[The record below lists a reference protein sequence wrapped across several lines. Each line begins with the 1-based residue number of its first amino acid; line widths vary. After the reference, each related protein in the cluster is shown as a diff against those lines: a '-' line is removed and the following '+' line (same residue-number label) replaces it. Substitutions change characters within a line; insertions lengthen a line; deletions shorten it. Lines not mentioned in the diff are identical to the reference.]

1 MIIER
6 TYPVKGMSCAS
17 CSAHVTKALRNVMG
31 VENVN
36 VNLPMN
42 QATVKFDD
50 TQCTAQQL
58 KQAVDRMGFELVID
72 QTDEY
77 EWNLF
82 ANNDSAT
89 DDFCESTSTEDSS
102 QNLSE
107 KANSEKNAEENI
119 AQGLNQDTQRTS
131 KHKKAPKATPLQHD
145 AKLKQMQRNA
155 WGAMAVAIPLLVL
168 GMVPH
173 LFAGQEVASCF
184 LAAFSLWKYGR
195 LFYAPAWKLLK
206 HGTSNMDTLVA
217 LSISVSFAYSFCNL
231 FFPQWFIAHGMQPH
245 LYFDSVGMITAF
257 ILLGR
262 MLEARAKHRTTHS
275 IRQLMQLQPQQVVC
289 VFPNGKEITKHV
301 KDVKPGDVLL
311 ARPGDR
317 IAVDGVVTAGISNV
331 DESSLSGEPIPVEK
345 NRGSKVMAGTI
356 NKNGTLRYR
365 AEKRATDTLLAQI
378 VHMVQE
384 AQGSKVPV
392 QALVDRIAA
401 VFVPTIIG
409 IALITLLAWLLLD
422 STNGLTHGLVAM
434 VSVLVIACPC
444 SLGLATPTAI
454 IVGIGRGA
462 AAGILIKDAAC
473 LEVAEKINAVVLDKT
488 GTITLGHPE
497 VKAAWFEST
506 AEAHGRSVL
515 HALERQ
521 SEHPLAE
528 AVCTFLKNETLSEVT
543 HFTAFPG
550 YGVGGCVD
558 GQMYYAGS
566 CKLMQE
572 KNIFLTT
579 EQQQF
584 ADDYARKACTII
596 ALANES
602 QVLALVA
609 LTDEVKSTSAT
620 AIQELKALGIE
631 TYMLTGDNAQTA
643 AVVANEVGI
652 DHYVAQTLPAD
663 KANFVKQLQAE
674 GKKVA
679 MVGDGINDSAALAV
693 ADLSVAM
700 GRGSDIAIDTAML
713 TLLTSD
719 LLRLPQAIRLSARTV
734 RTIRQNLFWAFFYN
748 VVSVPIA
755 AGVLYP
761 ICGFMLSPIIAGA
774 AMALSSVSVV
784 TNSLRSGLKRI

>member
-1 MIIER
+1 MIIEK

-17 CSAHVTKALRNVMG
+17 CSAHVGKALRSVEG
-31 VENVN
+31 VVEVN

-42 QATVKFDD
+42 RATVKFDD
-50 TQCTAQQL
+50 AACTAQQL
-58 KQAVDRMGFELVID
+58 QQSVERMGFELIID
-72 QTDEY
+72 QTDDE
-77 EWNLF
+77 ETHIF
-82 ANNDSAT
+82 ADEEVA
-89 DDFCESTSTEDSS
+89 
-102 QNLSE
+102 
-107 KANSEKNAEENI
+107 SEKNSANE
-119 AQGLNQDTQRTS
+119 LNQTTPNTSNKKSTS
-131 KHKKAPKATPLQHD
+131 KKCVVNHNEA
-145 AKLKQMQRNA
+145 LKQMQRNA
-155 WGAMAVAIPLLVL
+155 WGALAIAIPLLVL
-168 GMVPH
+168 GIIPH

-195 LFYAPAWKLLK
+195 LFYTPAWKLLK

-217 LSISVSFAYSFCNL
+217 LSISVSFIYSFCNL
-231 FFPQWFIAHGMQPH
+231 FFPQWFISHGMQPH
-245 LYFDSVGMITAF
+245 LYFDSVGVITAF

-262 MLEARAKHRTTHS
+262 MLEARAKHRTTNS
-275 IRQLMQLQPQQVVC
+275 IRKLMQLQPKQVVC
-289 VFPNGKEITKHV
+289 VFPNGKEVTKHV
-301 KDVKPGDVLL
+301 NDVKTGDVLL

-317 IAVDGVVTAGISNV
+317 IAVDGEVITGASNV

-345 NRGSKVMAGTI
+345 NIGDKVMAGTI
-356 NKNGTLRYR
+356 NKNGTLHYR
-365 AEKRATDTLLAQI
+365 AKKRATDTLLAQI
-378 VHMVQE
+378 VRMVQE

-409 IALITLLAWLLLD
+409 ISLITLIAWILLD
-422 STNGLTHGLVAM
+422 SANGLTHGLIAM

-462 AAGILIKDAAC
+462 SSGILIKDATC

-488 GTITLGHPE
+488 GTITVGHPE
-497 VKAAWFEST
+497 VKAAWFESDS
-506 AEAHGRSVL
+506 ESQWRNILLS
-515 HALERQ
+515 LERQ

-528 AVCTFLKNETLSEVT
+528 AVCTFLKNETTCKVEN
-543 HFTAFPG
+543 FTALPG
-550 YGVGGCVD
+550 NGVSGCIN
-558 GQMYYAGS
+558 GCTYYVGS
-566 CKLMQE
+566 LKWMQE
-572 KNIFLTT
+572 KNITLTAT
-579 EQQQF
+579 QHQF
-584 ADDYARKACTII
+584 ANNYTHQACSLV
-596 ALANES
+596 ALTDGTKI
-602 QVLALVA
+602 LALLA

-620 AIQELKALGIE
+620 AIKQLKALGIE

-643 AVVANEVGI
+643 AVVASEVGI
-652 DHYVAQTLPAD
+652 DHYVAHTLPAD

-693 ADLSVAM
+693 ADLSIAM

-761 ICGFMLSPIIAGA
+761 ICGFMLSPMIAGA

>member
-1 MIIER
+1 MIIEK

-17 CSAHVTKALRNVMG
+17 CSAHVGKALRSVEG
-31 VENVN
+31 VVEVN

-42 QATVKFDD
+42 RATVKFDD
-50 TQCTAQQL
+50 AACTAQQL
-58 KQAVDRMGFELVID
+58 QQSVERMGFELIID
-72 QTDEY
+72 QTDDE
-77 EWNLF
+77 ETHIF
-82 ANNDSAT
+82 ADEEVA
-89 DDFCESTSTEDSS
+89 
-102 QNLSE
+102 
-107 KANSEKNAEENI
+107 SEKNSANE
-119 AQGLNQDTQRTS
+119 LNQTTPNTSNKKSTS
-131 KHKKAPKATPLQHD
+131 KKCVANHNEA
-145 AKLKQMQRNA
+145 LKQMRRNA
-155 WGAMAVAIPLLVL
+155 WGALAIAIPLLVL
-168 GMVPH
+168 GIIPH

-217 LSISVSFAYSFCNL
+217 LSISVSFIYSFCNL
-231 FFPQWFIAHGMQPH
+231 FFPQWFISHGMQPH
-245 LYFDSVGMITAF
+245 LYFDSVGVITAF

-262 MLEARAKHRTTHS
+262 MLEARAKHRTTNS
-275 IRQLMQLQPQQVVC
+275 IRKLMQLQPKQVVC
-289 VFPNGKEITKHV
+289 VFPNGKEVTKHV
-301 KDVKPGDVLL
+301 NDVKTGDVLL

-317 IAVDGVVTAGISNV
+317 IAVDGEVITGASNV

-345 NRGSKVMAGTI
+345 NIGDKVMAGTI
-356 NKNGTLRYR
+356 NKNGTLHYR
-365 AEKRATDTLLAQI
+365 AKKRATDTLLAQI
-378 VHMVQE
+378 VRMVQE

-409 IALITLLAWLLLD
+409 ISLITLIAWILLD
-422 STNGLTHGLVAM
+422 SANGLTHGLIAM

-462 AAGILIKDAAC
+462 SSGILIKDATC

-488 GTITLGHPE
+488 GTITVGHPE
-497 VKAAWFEST
+497 VKAAWFESDS
-506 AEAHGRSVL
+506 ESKWRNILLS
-515 HALERQ
+515 LERQ

-528 AVCTFLKNETLSEVT
+528 AVCTFLKDETTCKVEN
-543 HFTAFPG
+543 FTALPG
-550 YGVGGCVD
+550 NGVSGCID
-558 GQMYYAGS
+558 GCTYYVGS
-566 CKLMQE
+566 SKWMQE
-572 KNIFLTT
+572 KNIPLTAT
-579 EQQQF
+579 QHQF
-584 ADDYARKACTII
+584 ANNYTHQACSLV
-596 ALANES
+596 ALTDGTKI
-602 QVLALVA
+602 LALLA

-620 AIQELKALGIE
+620 AIKQLKALGIE

-643 AVVANEVGI
+643 AVVASEVGI
-652 DHYVAQTLPAD
+652 DHYVAHTLPAD

-693 ADLSVAM
+693 ADLSIAM

-761 ICGFMLSPIIAGA
+761 ICGFMLSPMIAGA

>member
-1 MIIER
+1 MIIEK

-17 CSAHVTKALRNVMG
+17 CSAHVGKALRSVEG
-31 VENVN
+31 VVEVN

-42 QATVKFDD
+42 RATVKFDD
-50 TQCTAQQL
+50 AACTAQQL
-58 KQAVDRMGFELVID
+58 QQSVERMGFELIID
-72 QTDEY
+72 QTDDE
-77 EWNLF
+77 ETHIF
-82 ANNDSAT
+82 ADEEVA
-89 DDFCESTSTEDSS
+89 
-102 QNLSE
+102 
-107 KANSEKNAEENI
+107 SEKNSANE
-119 AQGLNQDTQRTS
+119 LNPTTPNTSNKKSTS
-131 KHKKAPKATPLQHD
+131 KKCVANHNEA
-145 AKLKQMQRNA
+145 LKQMRRNA
-155 WGAMAVAIPLLVL
+155 WGALAIAIPLLVL
-168 GMVPH
+168 GIIPH

-195 LFYAPAWKLLK
+195 LFYTPAWKLLK

-217 LSISVSFAYSFCNL
+217 LSISVSFIYSFCNL
-231 FFPQWFIAHGMQPH
+231 FFPQWFISHGMQPH
-245 LYFDSVGMITAF
+245 RYFDSVGVITAF

-262 MLEARAKHRTTHS
+262 MLEARAKHRTTNS
-275 IRQLMQLQPQQVVC
+275 IRKLMQLQPKQVVC
-289 VFPNGKEITKHV
+289 VFPNGKEVTKHV
-301 KDVKPGDVLL
+301 NDVKTGDVLL

-317 IAVDGVVTAGISNV
+317 IAVDGEVITGASNV

-345 NRGSKVMAGTI
+345 NIGDKVMAGTI
-356 NKNGTLRYR
+356 NKNGTLHYR
-365 AEKRATDTLLAQI
+365 AKKRATDTLLAQI
-378 VHMVQE
+378 VRMVQE

-409 IALITLLAWLLLD
+409 ISLITLIAWILLD
-422 STNGLTHGLVAM
+422 SANGLTHGLIAM

-462 AAGILIKDAAC
+462 SSGILIKDATC

-488 GTITLGHPE
+488 GTITVGHPE
-497 VKAAWFEST
+497 VKAAWFESDS
-506 AEAHGRSVL
+506 ESKWRNILLS
-515 HALERQ
+515 LERQ

-528 AVCTFLKNETLSEVT
+528 AVCTFLKDETTCKVEN
-543 HFTAFPG
+543 FTALPG
-550 YGVGGCVD
+550 NGVSGCID
-558 GQMYYAGS
+558 GCTYYVGS
-566 CKLMQE
+566 LKWMQE
-572 KNIFLTT
+572 KNITLTAT
-579 EQQQF
+579 QHQF
-584 ADDYARKACTII
+584 ANNYTHQACSLV
-596 ALANES
+596 ALTDGTKI
-602 QVLALVA
+602 LALLA

-620 AIQELKALGIE
+620 AIKQLKALGIE

-643 AVVANEVGI
+643 AVVASEVGI
-652 DHYVAQTLPAD
+652 DHYVAHTLPAD

-674 GKKVA
+674 GKKVG

-693 ADLSVAM
+693 ADLSIAM

-719 LLRLPQAIRLSARTV
+719 LLRLPQAIRLSTRTV

-761 ICGFMLSPIIAGA
+761 ICGFMLSPMIAGA

>member
-1 MIIER
+1 MIIEK

-17 CSAHVTKALRNVMG
+17 CSAHVGKALRSVEG
-31 VENVN
+31 VVEVN

-42 QATVKFDD
+42 RATVKFDEAA
-50 TQCTAQQL
+50 CTAQQL
-58 KQAVDRMGFELVID
+58 QQSVERMGFELIID
-72 QTDEY
+72 QTDDE
-77 EWNLF
+77 ETHIF
-82 ANNDSAT
+82 ADEEVA
-89 DDFCESTSTEDSS
+89 
-102 QNLSE
+102 
-107 KANSEKNAEENI
+107 SEKNSANE
-119 AQGLNQDTQRTS
+119 LNQTTPNTSNKKSTS
-131 KHKKAPKATPLQHD
+131 KKCVANHNEA
-145 AKLKQMQRNA
+145 LKQMRRNA
-155 WGAMAVAIPLLVL
+155 WGALAIAIPLLVL
-168 GMVPH
+168 GIIPH

-195 LFYAPAWKLLK
+195 LFYTPAWKLLK

-217 LSISVSFAYSFCNL
+217 LSISVSFIYSFCNL
-231 FFPQWFIAHGMQPH
+231 FFPQWFISHGMQPH
-245 LYFDSVGMITAF
+245 LYFDSVGVITAF

-262 MLEARAKHRTTHS
+262 MLEARAKHRTTNS
-275 IRQLMQLQPQQVVC
+275 IRKLMQLQPKQVVC
-289 VFPNGKEITKHV
+289 VFPNGKEVTKHV
-301 KDVKPGDVLL
+301 NDVKTGDVLL

-317 IAVDGVVTAGISNV
+317 IAVDGEVITGASNV

-345 NRGSKVMAGTI
+345 NIGDKVMAGTI
-356 NKNGTLRYR
+356 NKNGTLHYR

-378 VHMVQE
+378 VRMVQE

-409 IALITLLAWLLLD
+409 ISLITLIAWILLD
-422 STNGLTHGLVAM
+422 SANGLTHGLVAM

-462 AAGILIKDAAC
+462 SAGILIKDATC
-473 LEVAEKINAVVLDKT
+473 LEIAEKINAVVLDKT
-488 GTITLGHPE
+488 GTITVGHPE
-497 VKAAWFEST
+497 VKAAWFESDS
-506 AEAHGRSVL
+506 ESQWRNILLS
-515 HALERQ
+515 LERQ

-528 AVCTFLKNETLSEVT
+528 AVCTFLKNGTTCKVEN
-543 HFTAFPG
+543 FTALPG
-550 YGVGGCVD
+550 NGVSGCID
-558 GQMYYAGS
+558 GCTYYVGS
-566 CKLMQE
+566 LKWMQE
-572 KNIFLTT
+572 KNITLTAT
-579 EQQQF
+579 QHQF
-584 ADDYARKACTII
+584 ANNYTHQACTLV
-596 ALANES
+596 ALTDGTKI
-602 QVLALVA
+602 LALLA

-620 AIQELKALGIE
+620 AIKQLKALGIE

-643 AVVANEVGI
+643 AVVASEVGI
-652 DHYVAQTLPAD
+652 DHYVAHTLPAD
-663 KANFVKQLQAE
+663 KAKFVKQLQAE

-693 ADLSVAM
+693 ADLSIAM

-761 ICGFMLSPIIAGA
+761 ICGFMLSPMIAGA

>member
-1 MIIER
+1 MIIEK

-17 CSAHVTKALRNVMG
+17 CSAHVSKALRSVEG
-31 VENVN
+31 VVEVN

-42 QATVKFDD
+42 RATVKFDD
-50 TQCTAQQL
+50 AACTAQQL
-58 KQAVDRMGFELVID
+58 QQSVERMGFELIID
-72 QTDEY
+72 QTDDEGTHI
-77 EWNLF
+77 F
-82 ANNDSAT
+82 ADEEVA
-89 DDFCESTSTEDSS
+89 
-102 QNLSE
+102 
-107 KANSEKNAEENI
+107 SEKNSANE
-119 AQGLNQDTQRTS
+119 LNQTTPNTSNKKSTS
-131 KHKKAPKATPLQHD
+131 KKCVANHNEA
-145 AKLKQMQRNA
+145 LKQMRRNA
-155 WGAMAVAIPLLVL
+155 WGALAIAIPLLVL
-168 GMVPH
+168 GIIPH

-195 LFYAPAWKLLK
+195 LFYTPAWKLLK

-217 LSISVSFAYSFCNL
+217 LSISVSFIYSFCNL
-231 FFPQWFIAHGMQPH
+231 FFPQWFISHGMQPH
-245 LYFDSVGMITAF
+245 LYFDSVGVITAF

-262 MLEARAKHRTTHS
+262 MLEARAKHRTTNS
-275 IRQLMQLQPQQVVC
+275 IRKLMQLQPKQVVC
-289 VFPNGKEITKHV
+289 VFPNGKEVTKHV
-301 KDVKPGDVLL
+301 NDVKTGDVLL

-317 IAVDGVVTAGISNV
+317 IAVDGEVITGASNV

-345 NRGSKVMAGTI
+345 NIGDKVMAGTI
-356 NKNGTLRYR
+356 NKNGTLHYR
-365 AEKRATDTLLAQI
+365 AKKRATDTLLAQI
-378 VHMVQE
+378 VRMVQE

-409 IALITLLAWLLLD
+409 ISLITLIAWILLD
-422 STNGLTHGLVAM
+422 SANGLTHGLIAM

-462 AAGILIKDAAC
+462 SSGILIKDATC

-488 GTITLGHPE
+488 GTITVGHPE
-497 VKAAWFEST
+497 VKAAWFESDS
-506 AEAHGRSVL
+506 ESKWRNILLS
-515 HALERQ
+515 LERQ

-528 AVCTFLKNETLSEVT
+528 AVCTFLKDKTTCKVEN
-543 HFTAFPG
+543 FTALAG
-550 YGVGGCVD
+550 NGVSGCID
-558 GQMYYAGS
+558 GCTYYVGS
-566 CKLMQE
+566 LKWMQE
-572 KNIFLTT
+572 KNITFTAT
-579 EQQQF
+579 QHQF
-584 ADDYARKACTII
+584 ANNYTHQACSLV
-596 ALANES
+596 ALTDGTKI
-602 QVLALVA
+602 LALLA

-620 AIQELKALGIE
+620 AIKQLKALGIE

-643 AVVANEVGI
+643 AVVASEVGI
-652 DHYVAQTLPAD
+652 DHYVAHTLPAD

-693 ADLSVAM
+693 ADLSIAM

-719 LLRLPQAIRLSARTV
+719 LLRLPQAIRLSVRTV

-761 ICGFMLSPIIAGA
+761 ICGFMLSPMIAGA

>member
-1 MIIER
+1 MIIEK

-17 CSAHVTKALRNVMG
+17 CSAHVGKALRSVEG
-31 VENVN
+31 VVEVN

-42 QATVKFDD
+42 RATVKFDD
-50 TQCTAQQL
+50 AACTAQQL
-58 KQAVDRMGFELVID
+58 QQSVERMGFELIID
-72 QTDEY
+72 QTDDE
-77 EWNLF
+77 ETHIF
-82 ANNDSAT
+82 ADEEVA
-89 DDFCESTSTEDSS
+89 
-102 QNLSE
+102 
-107 KANSEKNAEENI
+107 SEKNSVNE
-119 AQGLNQDTQRTS
+119 LNQTTPNTSNKKSTS
-131 KHKKAPKATPLQHD
+131 KKCVANHNEA
-145 AKLKQMQRNA
+145 LKQMRRNA
-155 WGAMAVAIPLLVL
+155 WGALAIAIPLLVL
-168 GMVPH
+168 GIIPH

-195 LFYAPAWKLLK
+195 LFYTPAWKLLK

-217 LSISVSFAYSFCNL
+217 LSISVSFIYSFCNL
-231 FFPQWFIAHGMQPH
+231 FFPQWFISHGMQPH
-245 LYFDSVGMITAF
+245 LYFDSVGVITAF

-262 MLEARAKHRTTHS
+262 MLEARAKHRTTNS
-275 IRQLMQLQPQQVVC
+275 IRKLMQLQPKQVVC
-289 VFPNGKEITKHV
+289 VFPNGKEVTKHV
-301 KDVKPGDVLL
+301 NDVKTGDVLL

-317 IAVDGVVTAGISNV
+317 IAVDGEVITGASNV

-345 NRGSKVMAGTI
+345 NIGDKVMAGTI
-356 NKNGTLRYR
+356 NKNGTLHYR

-378 VHMVQE
+378 VRMVQE

-409 IALITLLAWLLLD
+409 ISLITLIAWILLD
-422 STNGLTHGLVAM
+422 SANGLTHGLIAM

-462 AAGILIKDAAC
+462 SSGILIKDATC

-488 GTITLGHPE
+488 GTITVGHPE
-497 VKAAWFEST
+497 VKAAWFESDS
-506 AEAHGRSVL
+506 ESQWRNILLS
-515 HALERQ
+515 LERQ

-528 AVCTFLKNETLSEVT
+528 AVCTFLKNETTCKVEN
-543 HFTAFPG
+543 FTALAG
-550 YGVGGCVD
+550 NGVSGCIN
-558 GQMYYAGS
+558 GCTYYVGS
-566 CKLMQE
+566 LKWMQE
-572 KNIFLTT
+572 KNIPLTAT
-579 EQQQF
+579 QHQF
-584 ADDYARKACTII
+584 ANNYTHQACSLV
-596 ALANES
+596 ALTDGIKI
-602 QVLALVA
+602 LALLA

-620 AIQELKALGIE
+620 AIKQLKALGIE

-643 AVVANEVGI
+643 AVVASEVGI
-652 DHYVAQTLPAD
+652 DHYVAHTLPAD

-693 ADLSVAM
+693 ADLSIAM

-761 ICGFMLSPIIAGA
+761 ICGFMLSPMIAGA

>member
-1 MIIER
+1 MIIEK

-17 CSAHVTKALRNVMG
+17 CSAHVGKALRSVEG
-31 VENVN
+31 VVEVN

-42 QATVKFDD
+42 RATVKLDD
-50 TQCTAQQL
+50 AVCTAQQL
-58 KQAVDRMGFELVID
+58 QQSVERMGFELIID
-72 QTDEY
+72 QTDDEGTHIFVD
-77 EWNLF
+77 EEV
-82 ANNDSAT
+82 A
-89 DDFCESTSTEDSS
+89 
-102 QNLSE
+102 
-107 KANSEKNAEENI
+107 SEKNSANELNPTTPNTSNKKSTSNKCI
-119 AQGLNQDTQRTS
+119 AN
-131 KHKKAPKATPLQHD
+131 HNEA
-145 AKLKQMQRNA
+145 LKQMQRNA
-155 WGAMAVAIPLLVL
+155 WGALAIAIPLLVL
-168 GMVPH
+168 GIIPH

-184 LAAFSLWKYGR
+184 LAAYSLWKYGR

-217 LSISVSFAYSFCNL
+217 LSISVSFIYSFCNL
-231 FFPQWFIAHGMQPH
+231 FFPQWFISHGMQPH
-245 LYFDSVGMITAF
+245 LYFDSVGVITAF

-262 MLEARAKHRTTHS
+262 MLEARAKHRTTNS
-275 IRQLMQLQPQQVVC
+275 IRKLMQLQPKQVVC
-289 VFPNGKEITKHV
+289 VFPNGKEVTKHV
-301 KDVKPGDVLL
+301 NDVKTGDVLL

-317 IAVDGVVTAGISNV
+317 IAVDGEVITGASNV

-345 NRGSKVMAGTI
+345 NIGDKVMAGTI
-356 NKNGTLRYR
+356 NKNGTLHYR

-378 VHMVQE
+378 VRMVQE

-409 IALITLLAWLLLD
+409 ISLITLIAWILLD
-422 STNGLTHGLVAM
+422 SANGLTHGLVAM

-462 AAGILIKDAAC
+462 SAGILIKDATC
-473 LEVAEKINAVVLDKT
+473 LEIAEKINAVVLDKT
-488 GTITLGHPE
+488 GTITVGHPE
-497 VKAAWFEST
+497 VKAAWFESDS
-506 AEAHGRSVL
+506 ESQWRNILLS
-515 HALERQ
+515 LERQ

-528 AVCTFLKNETLSEVT
+528 AVCTFLKNETTCKVEN
-543 HFTAFPG
+543 FTALPG
-550 YGVGGCVD
+550 NGVSGCIE
-558 GQMYYAGS
+558 GCTYYAGS
-566 CKLMQE
+566 LKWMQE
-572 KNIFLTT
+572 KNITLTAT
-579 EQQQF
+579 QHQF
-584 ADDYARKACTII
+584 ANNYTHQACSLV
-596 ALANES
+596 ALTDGTKI
-602 QVLALVA
+602 LALLA

-620 AIQELKALGIE
+620 AIKQLKALGIE

-643 AVVANEVGI
+643 AVVASEVGI
-652 DHYVAQTLPAD
+652 DHYVAHTLPAD

-693 ADLSVAM
+693 ADLSIAM

-761 ICGFMLSPIIAGA
+761 ICGFMLSPMIAGA

>member
-1 MIIER
+1 
-6 TYPVKGMSCAS
+6 
-17 CSAHVTKALRNVMG
+17 
-31 VENVN
+31 
-36 VNLPMN
+36 
-42 QATVKFDD
+42 
-50 TQCTAQQL
+50 
-58 KQAVDRMGFELVID
+58 
-72 QTDEY
+72 
-77 EWNLF
+77 
-82 ANNDSAT
+82 
-89 DDFCESTSTEDSS
+89 
-102 QNLSE
+102 
-107 KANSEKNAEENI
+107 
-119 AQGLNQDTQRTS
+119 
-131 KHKKAPKATPLQHD
+131 
-145 AKLKQMQRNA
+145 MQRNA
-155 WGAMAVAIPLLVL
+155 WGALAIAIPLLVL
-168 GMVPH
+168 GIIPH

-195 LFYAPAWKLLK
+195 LFYTPAWKLLK

-217 LSISVSFAYSFCNL
+217 LSISVSFIYSFCNL
-231 FFPQWFIAHGMQPH
+231 FFPQWFISHGMQPH
-245 LYFDSVGMITAF
+245 LYFDSVGVITAF

-262 MLEARAKHRTTHS
+262 MLEARAKHRTTNS
-275 IRQLMQLQPQQVVC
+275 IRKLMQLQPKQVVC
-289 VFPNGKEITKHV
+289 VFPNGKEVTKHV
-301 KDVKPGDVLL
+301 NDVKTGDVLL

-317 IAVDGVVTAGISNV
+317 IAVDGEVITGASNV

-345 NRGSKVMAGTI
+345 NIGDKVMAGTI
-356 NKNGTLRYR
+356 NKNGTLHYR
-365 AEKRATDTLLAQI
+365 AKKRATDTLLAQI
-378 VHMVQE
+378 VRMVQE

-409 IALITLLAWLLLD
+409 ISLITLIAWILLD
-422 STNGLTHGLVAM
+422 SANGLTHGLIAM

-462 AAGILIKDAAC
+462 SSGILIKDATC

-488 GTITLGHPE
+488 GTITVGHPE
-497 VKAAWFEST
+497 VKAAWFESDS
-506 AEAHGRSVL
+506 ESKWRNILLS
-515 HALERQ
+515 LERQ

-528 AVCTFLKNETLSEVT
+528 AVCTFLKDETTCKVEN
-543 HFTAFPG
+543 FTALPG
-550 YGVGGCVD
+550 NGVSGCID
-558 GQMYYAGS
+558 GCTYYVGS
-566 CKLMQE
+566 LKWMQE
-572 KNIFLTT
+572 KNIPLTAT
-579 EQQQF
+579 QHQF
-584 ADDYARKACTII
+584 ANNYTHQACSLV
-596 ALANES
+596 ALTDGTKI
-602 QVLALVA
+602 LALLA

-620 AIQELKALGIE
+620 AIKQLKALGIE

-643 AVVANEVGI
+643 AVVASEVGI
-652 DHYVAQTLPAD
+652 DHYVAHTLPAD

-693 ADLSVAM
+693 ADLSIAM

-734 RTIRQNLFWAFFYN
+734 RAIRHNLFWAFFYN

-761 ICGFMLSPIIAGA
+761 ICGFMLSPMIAGA

>member
-1 MIIER
+1 MIIEK

-17 CSAHVTKALRNVMG
+17 CSAHVGKALRSVEG
-31 VENVN
+31 VVEVN

-42 QATVKFDD
+42 RATVKFDD
-50 TQCTAQQL
+50 AACTAQQL
-58 KQAVDRMGFELVID
+58 QQSVERMGFELIID
-72 QTDEY
+72 QTDDE
-77 EWNLF
+77 ETHIF
-82 ANNDSAT
+82 ADEEVA
-89 DDFCESTSTEDSS
+89 
-102 QNLSE
+102 
-107 KANSEKNAEENI
+107 SEKNSANE
-119 AQGLNQDTQRTS
+119 LNQTTPNTSNKKSTS
-131 KHKKAPKATPLQHD
+131 KKCVANHNEA
-145 AKLKQMQRNA
+145 LKQMRRNA
-155 WGAMAVAIPLLVL
+155 WGALAIAIPLLVL
-168 GMVPH
+168 GIIPH

-195 LFYAPAWKLLK
+195 LFYTPAWKLLK

-217 LSISVSFAYSFCNL
+217 LSISVSFIYSFCNL
-231 FFPQWFIAHGMQPH
+231 FFPQWFISHGMQPH
-245 LYFDSVGMITAF
+245 LYFDSVGVITAF

-262 MLEARAKHRTTHS
+262 MLEARAKHRTTNS
-275 IRQLMQLQPQQVVC
+275 IRKLMQLQPKQVVC
-289 VFPNGKEITKHV
+289 VFPNGKEVTKHV
-301 KDVKPGDVLL
+301 NDVKTGDVLL

-317 IAVDGVVTAGISNV
+317 IAVDGEVITGASNV

-345 NRGSKVMAGTI
+345 NIGDKVMAGTI
-356 NKNGTLRYR
+356 NKNGTLHYR

-378 VHMVQE
+378 VRMVQE

-409 IALITLLAWLLLD
+409 ISLITLIAWILLD
-422 STNGLTHGLVAM
+422 SANGLTHGLIAM

-462 AAGILIKDAAC
+462 SSGILIKDATC

-488 GTITLGHPE
+488 GTITVGHPE
-497 VKAAWFEST
+497 VKAVWFESDS
-506 AEAHGRSVL
+506 ESKWRNILLS
-515 HALERQ
+515 LERQ

-528 AVCTFLKNETLSEVT
+528 AVCTFLKNETTCKVEN
-543 HFTAFPG
+543 FTALPG
-550 YGVGGCVD
+550 NGVSGCIN
-558 GQMYYAGS
+558 GCTYYVGS
-566 CKLMQE
+566 LKWMQE
-572 KNIFLTT
+572 KNIPLTAT
-579 EQQQF
+579 QHQF
-584 ADDYARKACTII
+584 ANNYTHQACSLV
-596 ALANES
+596 ALTDGTKI
-602 QVLALVA
+602 LALLA

-620 AIQELKALGIE
+620 AIKQLKALGIE

-643 AVVANEVGI
+643 AVVASEVGI
-652 DHYVAQTLPAD
+652 DHYVAHTLPAD

-693 ADLSVAM
+693 ADLSIAM

-761 ICGFMLSPIIAGA
+761 ICGFMLSPMIAGA

>member
-1 MIIER
+1 MIIEK

-17 CSAHVTKALRNVMG
+17 CSAHVGKALRSVEG
-31 VENVN
+31 VVEVN

-42 QATVKFDD
+42 RATVKFDD
-50 TQCTAQQL
+50 AACTAQQL
-58 KQAVDRMGFELVID
+58 QQSVERMGFELIID
-72 QTDEY
+72 QTDDE
-77 EWNLF
+77 ETHIF
-82 ANNDSAT
+82 ADEEVA
-89 DDFCESTSTEDSS
+89 
-102 QNLSE
+102 
-107 KANSEKNAEENI
+107 SEKNSANE
-119 AQGLNQDTQRTS
+119 LNQTTPNTSNKKSTS
-131 KHKKAPKATPLQHD
+131 KKCVVNHNEA
-145 AKLKQMQRNA
+145 LKQMQRNA
-155 WGAMAVAIPLLVL
+155 WGALAIAIPLLVL
-168 GMVPH
+168 GIIPH

-195 LFYAPAWKLLK
+195 LFYTPAWKLLK

-217 LSISVSFAYSFCNL
+217 LSISVSFIYSFCNL
-231 FFPQWFIAHGMQPH
+231 FFPQWFISHGMQPH
-245 LYFDSVGMITAF
+245 LYFDSVGVITAF

-262 MLEARAKHRTTHS
+262 MLEARAKHRTTNS
-275 IRQLMQLQPQQVVC
+275 IRKLMQLQPKQVVC
-289 VFPNGKEITKHV
+289 VFPNGKEVTKHV
-301 KDVKPGDVLL
+301 NDVKTGDVLL

-317 IAVDGVVTAGISNV
+317 IAVDGEVITGASNV

-345 NRGSKVMAGTI
+345 NIGDKVMAGTI
-356 NKNGTLRYR
+356 NKNGTLHYR
-365 AEKRATDTLLAQI
+365 AKKRATDTLLAQI
-378 VHMVQE
+378 VRMVQE

-409 IALITLLAWLLLD
+409 ISLITLIAWILLD
-422 STNGLTHGLVAM
+422 SANGLTHGLIAM

-462 AAGILIKDAAC
+462 SSGILIKDATC

-488 GTITLGHPE
+488 GTITVGHPE
-497 VKAAWFEST
+497 VKAAWFESDS
-506 AEAHGRSVL
+506 ESKWRNILLS
-515 HALERQ
+515 LERQ

-528 AVCTFLKNETLSEVT
+528 AVCTFLKDETTCKIEN
-543 HFTAFPG
+543 FTALAG
-550 YGVGGCVD
+550 NGVSGCID
-558 GQMYYAGS
+558 GCTYYVGS
-566 CKLMQE
+566 LKWMQE
-572 KNIFLTT
+572 KNIPLTAT
-579 EQQQF
+579 QHQF
-584 ADDYARKACTII
+584 ANNYTHQACSLV
-596 ALANES
+596 ALTDGTKI
-602 QVLALVA
+602 LALLA

-620 AIQELKALGIE
+620 AIKQLKALGIE

-643 AVVANEVGI
+643 AVVASEVGI
-652 DHYVAQTLPAD
+652 DHYVAHTLPAD

-693 ADLSVAM
+693 ADLSIAM

-761 ICGFMLSPIIAGA
+761 ICGFMLSPMIAGA